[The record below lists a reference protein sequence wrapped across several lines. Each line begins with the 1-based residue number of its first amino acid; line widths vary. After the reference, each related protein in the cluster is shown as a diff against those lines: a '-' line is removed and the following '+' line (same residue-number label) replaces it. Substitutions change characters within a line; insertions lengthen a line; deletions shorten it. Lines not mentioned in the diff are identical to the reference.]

1 MNEAAD
7 MRGGEKMDIGSKAD
21 GGKTAQGGTMNN
33 AGAGAGAG
41 GRAADSALPGPIR
54 LARGAADEAAVYLI
68 EAGFGTA
75 LFVADGTTA
84 EVIGRRL
91 AERYGAAGGRA
102 GLEIIRPNAA
112 GDVVADEASVLQA
125 IIAAQRH
132 GADVLVAAGS
142 GTIHDIVRYAA
153 YTLGVP
159 FVSVPTA
166 PSVDG
171 FTSKGAPLILRGEKI
186 TLPASAPVALF
197 ADLDVLL
204 EAPRPLIAAGFG
216 DMLGKYTSL
225 FDWMYGRETAGEP
238 YDEEVAAVTRGALE
252 RCAAHAEAIG
262 RGSEEGVR
270 VLMQSLIESGIAMLR
285 FGQSHPASGAE
296 HHISHYWEMH
306 FLRTGRRQVLH
317 GAKVGV
323 ACAVIADLYKR
334 RAAEGFPLPE
344 ACRLMLAELPDG
356 AELRRLLR
364 VAGGP
369 ADPAELGIGPELLD
383 EALRRAHTVRPNR
396 HTLLRALNAALD
408 GDARADTN
416 R

>member
-1 MNEAAD
+1 MNETADARGTEAAP
-7 MRGGEKMDIGSKAD
+7 G
-21 GGKTAQGGTMNN
+21 
-33 AGAGAGAG
+33 
-41 GRAADSALPGPIR
+41 LPDPIR
-54 LARGAADEAAVYLI
+54 LGRGASDEAVPYLM
-68 EAGFGTA
+68 EAGLEKA
-75 LFVADGTTA
+75 LFVADETTA

-91 AERYGAAGGRA
+91 AERHAAAGGKA
-102 GLEIIRPNAA
+102 SLEIIRPNEA
-112 GDVVADEASVLQA
+112 GDVIADEASVLQA
-125 IIAAQRH
+125 IIAAQRL
-132 GADVLVAAGS
+132 GADALVAAGS

-153 YTLGVP
+153 FTLGVP

-186 TLPASAPVALF
+186 TLPAVAPVALF

-204 EAPRPLIAAGFG
+204 QAPRPMIAAGFG

-225 FDWMYGRETAGEP
+225 FDWVYGRETAGEP
-238 YDEEVAAVTRGALE
+238 YDEEVAALTRGALE
-252 RCAAHAEAIG
+252 RCAARAEAIG
-262 RGSEEGVR
+262 RGTEEGVR
-270 VLMQSLIESGIAMLR
+270 ALMQSLIESGIALLR

-344 ACRLMLAELPDG
+344 ACRRMLEELPDG

-364 VAGGP
+364 IAGGP
-369 ADPAELGIGPELLD
+369 ADPEELGIGPELLD

-396 HTLLRALNAALD
+396 HTMLRALNAAID
-408 GDARADTN
+408 GE
-416 R
+416 